1 MIPKALGIVILLKI
15 YYNMIKSVSE
25 THSKID
31 LNTIQKNFFKTI
43 NDEWMLITAGTPQQ
57 FNTMTASWG
66 TLGILWNKPIAI
78 CFIRPHR
85 YTFQFAEKSPYFSL
99 SFFDEKNRQILDYCG
114 SYSGR
119 DTDKV
124 SATGLIPLQLND
136 YCVAF
141 EQAVL
146 IFECQ
151 KLYADFIKKENFVVT
166 ELIKKIYPAEDFHRF
181 FIGEI
186 TNCYIQKT

>member
-1 MIPKALGIVILLKI
+1 MKQVI
-15 YYNMIKSVSE
+15 E
-25 THSKID
+25 THAKID
-31 LNTIQKNFFKTI
+31 LTAIQKNFFKAI
-43 NDEWMLITAGTPQQ
+43 NDDWMLITAGTPQK

-99 SFFDEKNRQILDYCG
+99 CFFDERHRQILDYCG

-124 SATGLIPLQLND
+124 SATGLIPLQLNAD
-136 YCVAF
+136 CVAF
-141 EQAVL
+141 EQAAL

-151 KLYADFIKKENFVVT
+151 KLYTDFIRQENFVVR

-186 TNCYIQKT
+186 TNCYIQKS